1 MLKSRIF
8 RNRRLY
14 QHFTTDEIRHAKKY
28 GKFYHLGA
36 FCGLSAFGYF
46 TFKYVEE
53 NQEEAHFAKRYP
65 DPSLS
70 TEVQQILI
78 PKMMDTIAR
87 ERICK
92 RQYIDFENCVNDHGD
107 PNRFNNKEEGWLK
120 KFLEFTEGKGCQKE
134 RDAMHECSK
143 KCLYDDDLYFEA
155 KADYVRKRE
164 LFREAQVPYENA
176 EYILESVKLGQKLYY
191 TGRVWDQRNFHPDTI
206 QFIRKHSKEHGTY
219 NVYFNENDEFINER
233 EEMLATEKPRQTAKT
248 RIEELEREISEYET
262 LLEKKNNQLPPIRFK
277 TFKVLDVH
285 DNPIVVDDENSS
297 FSKVQVKKFQ

>member
-8 RNRRLY
+8 RDRRLY
-14 QHFTTDEIRHAKKY
+14 QHFTTDGMARVYCNCDCSEIILEIRHAKKY

-92 RQYIDFENCVNDHGD
+92 RQYIEFENCVNDHGD

-120 KFLEFTEGKGCQKE
+120 KFLEFTEGKGCQKVNYSFYL
-134 RDAMHECSK
+134 RFA
-143 KCLYDDDLYFEA
+143 
-155 KADYVRKRE
+155 
-164 LFREAQVPYENA
+164 
-176 EYILESVKLGQKLYY
+176 
-191 TGRVWDQRNFHPDTI
+191 
-206 QFIRKHSKEHGTY
+206 
-219 NVYFNENDEFINER
+219 
-233 EEMLATEKPRQTAKT
+233 
-248 RIEELEREISEYET
+248 
-262 LLEKKNNQLPPIRFK
+262 PIIF
-277 TFKVLDVH
+277 
-285 DNPIVVDDENSS
+285 
-297 FSKVQVKKFQ
+297 